1 MSKFTVAELEHMMKQ
16 AQQDDWHRI
25 FVGSEI
31 RVLISMAM
39 QLSALEADAQRLV
52 DAAIYTDSYGVSG
65 SDFRACRI
73 CDHSNQPGLNA
84 RADWHPETCAA
95 KQMEIALSVRQQD
108 RYERRPTANKCA
120 CGLHEVP
127 RGVDGVNWYWQRHAR
142 EGCALE
148 LPNEKCWCGR
158 LRSEHIDGHGEVGQQ
173 EKGRG

>member
-1 MSKFTVAELEHMMKQ
+1 MSKELLLELDVWIK
-16 AQQDDWHRI
+16 AVRRVQDENIPLNGNSLAAFLSDCKT
-25 FVGSEI
+25 
-31 RVLISMAM
+31 
-39 QLSALEADAQRLV
+39 QLSALQADAQRKDEALRLAHSHLDMAALAISHKKHAATLV
-52 DAAIYTDSYGVSG
+52 A
-65 SDFRACRI
+65 
-73 CDHSNQPGLNA
+73 
-84 RADWHPETCAA
+84 
-95 KQMEIALSVRQQD
+95 ALSVGQQD